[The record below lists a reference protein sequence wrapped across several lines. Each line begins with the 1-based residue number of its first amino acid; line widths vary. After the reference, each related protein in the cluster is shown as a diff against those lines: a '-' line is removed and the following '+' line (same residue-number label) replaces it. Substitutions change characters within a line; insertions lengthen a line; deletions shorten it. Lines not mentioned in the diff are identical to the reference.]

1 MIRFFKISLK
11 ALQRFKTAAI
21 LNLLGLAL
29 AFTAFLVIVLHTW
42 NEYNYDNYHPNK
54 EHIFKVEFLRD
65 NNTPWCTP
73 PIGKALRSSRL
84 PIYTTATVQ
93 ARTQPNNRN
102 DQAVATRRWNHD

>member
-54 EHIFKVEFLRD
+54 EHIFKVEFFKRLLLKFIRLIRNFKQRVDHSITVMKISASFMPSRSRFSLLRRV
-65 NNTPWCTP
+65 
-73 PIGKALRSSRL
+73 GAK
-84 PIYTTATVQ
+84 
-93 ARTQPNNRN
+93 
-102 DQAVATRRWNHD
+102 